1 MSRSGLVYGVLAAA
15 AATALILSPQAFAQG
30 PKGQAKSLGKF
41 GSYEAYTLGDGA
53 QKVCYFVGRPKE
65 SAPKGVKRNDV
76 YFMATNRPAQK
87 VTGELSFS
95 FGQKLK
101 DGSDAELTIGK
112 DKFKLFTKDD
122 SAWARDAAGDK
133 AILAALEK
141 GQTVVAKA
149 SPAKGADFV
158 DTYSL
163 DGLTKA
169 KQAIDTACK

>member
-1 MSRSGLVYGVLAAA
+1 MSRSGLVYGVLAAT
-15 AATALILSPQAFAQG
+15 AATALTLSLQAFAQA
-30 PKGQAKSLGKF
+30 PKGQAKSIGKF
-41 GSYEAYTLGDGA
+41 GTYEAYTLGEGA

-87 VTGELSFS
+87 VVGELSFS

-101 DGSDAELTIGK
+101 DGSEAEITVGK
-112 DKFKLFTKDD
+112 DKFKLFTNND

-133 AILAALEK
+133 QIMAALEK
-141 GQTVVAKA
+141 GQTLVAKA

-169 KQAIDTACK
+169 RQAIDAACK

>member
-1 MSRSGLVYGVLAAA
+1 MSRSGLVPGVLSVLAA
-15 AATALILSPQAFAQG
+15 TVLIFSSQAFAQA
-30 PKGQAKSLGKF
+30 PKGQARPLGKF
-41 GSYEAYTLGDGA
+41 GAYEAYTLGEGA

-76 YFMATNRPAQK
+76 YLMVTNRPAQK
-87 VTGELSFS
+87 VVGELMVS
-95 FGQKLK
+95 FGHKLK
-101 DGSDAELTIGK
+101 DGSEVELTVAK

-133 AILAALEK
+133 AIMTVLEK
-141 GQTVVAKA
+141 GQTVVAKG

-163 DGLTKA
+163 DGVTKA
-169 KQAIDTACK
+169 KQAIDGACK